1 MCQSGVLNIMIRRPF
16 SKTCSRSPWPVI
28 DTFDNVEDSL
38 DAFNLLFN
46 EVLDNHAPIR
56 NIKVRNRPCPFM
68 TEEIRSLMKIRDKWR
83 KLARKTND
91 PLHWSGYKTRKREVK
106 RELRLAEREFVA
118 DQIKNNPNNARC
130 LWKTIRSCIPNKSAC
145 RRSFTKDD
153 ILVANEFNTF
163 FSSIG
168 QTTIEKVKLLADE
181 CKYLPT
187 KSVFTPRIYAESEQF
202 VLQMVE
208 SKQVHDIINSM
219 PTNKSPG
226 IDKISMRVIKDS
238 LPAILP
244 TITSIF
250 NASLTSGVF
259 PSAWKMAEITPI
271 PKEGDHEQANNNRPI
286 SLLPMLS
293 KVCEKVVLNQVVSY
307 LDINKRLSTEQ
318 SGNKK
323 YHWTE
328 TSLIE
333 TTDTFLHAIDKKE
346 VTAAVLLDMSK
357 AFDSLDHKILML
369 KLQDVGMSPGALNWF
384 SSYLSNRQQV
394 VRINSALSGKLT
406 AHSGVPQGSI
416 LGPIL
421 FSIYVNDLPT
431 IPQHCSSKV
440 FVDDN
445 KLYTSFPV
453 QQCELAVTKVNED
466 LRKIRDWC
474 FDNRL
479 LLNVSKTKRILF
491 GSRQM
496 IAKIPDFR
504 LTLFGKELIPVPLA
518 KDLGLLF
525 DSNLSFGPH
534 VVKMT
539 SSCMSSLGQINRA
552 KYALDRDLLTM
563 IVIQSLVFSK
573 MYYCSIVWSNTT
585 ASNIC
590 KLQAVQNFAARII
603 TNSRKFDHV
612 TPLRCELHWLPV
624 KLHLFYRDAILTFKC
639 MNGMAPDYLSEK
651 FVHRGSI
658 SGRCTRNSQS
668 LNIPLYKSATGQRTF
683 YYRAVSLWNDLP
695 ANIKTST
702 TLNVFK
708 TNLRR
713 YLFETLTL

>member
-1 MCQSGVLNIMIRRPF
+1 MLFLSETWLDDTVSDLEVEFAGFNIYRLDRETKVGGGVCVFVKQDFKVDRLYDLSAIAESGLHILWLKIQIRNLKSFLICTVYRPPNTSINCLDNELSIRLVEALYLNKPIFILGDLNCNMLNANDPLFQALTTFCLAFNLSQLVHQPTRVTET
-16 SKTCSRSPWPVI
+16 SKSLLDILLVSNKNLVIETKVIPVSISDHDLIYATLKLKKERSKPVYVPVRSFKHYDTEAFLKDMFQVPWPVI

-68 TEEIRSLMKIRDKWR
+68 TEKIRSLMKIRDKWR

-181 CKYLPT
+181 CKYDLT
-187 KSVFTPRIYAESEQF
+187 KSIFTPRIYAESEQF

-293 KVCEKVVLNQVVSY
+293 KVCEKVVLNKIVSY

-323 YHWTE
+323 YHSTE

-346 VTAAVLLDMSK
+346 VTAVVLLDMSK

-394 VRINSALSGKLT
+394 VRINSALSRKLT
-406 AHSGVPQGSI
+406 VHSGVPRGSI

-421 FSIYVNDLPT
+421 FT
-431 IPQHCSSKV
+431 
-440 FVDDN
+440 
-445 KLYTSFPV
+445 
-453 QQCELAVTKVNED
+453 QQN
-466 LRKIRDWC
+466 
-474 FDNRL
+474 
-479 LLNVSKTKRILF
+479 
-491 GSRQM
+491 
-496 IAKIPDFR
+496 
-504 LTLFGKELIPVPLA
+504 
-518 KDLGLLF
+518 
-525 DSNLSFGPH
+525 
-534 VVKMT
+534 
-539 SSCMSSLGQINRA
+539 
-552 KYALDRDLLTM
+552 
-563 IVIQSLVFSK
+563 
-573 MYYCSIVWSNTT
+573 
-585 ASNIC
+585 
-590 KLQAVQNFAARII
+590 
-603 TNSRKFDHV
+603 
-612 TPLRCELHWLPV
+612 
-624 KLHLFYRDAILTFKC
+624 
-639 MNGMAPDYLSEK
+639 
-651 FVHRGSI
+651 
-658 SGRCTRNSQS
+658 
-668 LNIPLYKSATGQRTF
+668 
-683 YYRAVSLWNDLP
+683 
-695 ANIKTST
+695 
-702 TLNVFK
+702 
-708 TNLRR
+708 
-713 YLFETLTL
+713 

>member
-1 MCQSGVLNIMIRRPF
+1 MLQV
-16 SKTCSRSPWPVI
+16 PWPVI

-38 DAFNLLFN
+38 DTFNLLLN

-56 NIKVRNRPCPFM
+56 NIKVRNRPCPFI

-91 PLHWSGYKTRKREVK
+91 PLHWSGYKTRKWEVK
-106 RELRLAEREFVA
+106 RELSLAGREFVA

-168 QTTIEKVKLLADE
+168 QTTIEKVKSLADE
-181 CKYLPT
+181 CKYGLT
-187 KSVFTPRIYAESEQF
+187 KSIFTPRICAESEQF
-202 VLQMVE
+202 LLQTVE

-250 NASLTSGVF
+250 NASLTSGVL
-259 PSAWKMAEITPI
+259 PSARKMAKITPI

-323 YHWTE
+323 YHSTE

-346 VTAAVLLDMSK
+346 VTAVVLLDMSK
-357 AFDSLDHKILML
+357 AFDRLDHKILML
-369 KLQDVGMSPGALNWF
+369 TLQDVGMSPGTLNWF

-394 VRINSALSGKLT
+394 VRINSALSVKLT
-406 AHSGVPQGSI
+406 VHSGVPQGSI

-421 FSIYVNDLPT
+421 FSICVNDLPT
-431 IPQHCSSKV
+431 ITQHCSSKV

-466 LRKIRDWC
+466 LRKIR
-474 FDNRL
+474 
-479 LLNVSKTKRILF
+479 
-491 GSRQM
+491 
-496 IAKIPDFR
+496 
-504 LTLFGKELIPVPLA
+504 
-518 KDLGLLF
+518 
-525 DSNLSFGPH
+525 
-534 VVKMT
+534 
-539 SSCMSSLGQINRA
+539 
-552 KYALDRDLLTM
+552 
-563 IVIQSLVFSK
+563 
-573 MYYCSIVWSNTT
+573 
-585 ASNIC
+585 
-590 KLQAVQNFAARII
+590 
-603 TNSRKFDHV
+603 TNM
-612 TPLRCELHWLPV
+612 LPV
-624 KLHLFYRDAILTFKC
+624 
-639 MNGMAPDYLSEK
+639 
-651 FVHRGSI
+651 
-658 SGRCTRNSQS
+658 
-668 LNIPLYKSATGQRTF
+668 
-683 YYRAVSLWNDLP
+683 
-695 ANIKTST
+695 
-702 TLNVFK
+702 
-708 TNLRR
+708 
-713 YLFETLTL
+713 